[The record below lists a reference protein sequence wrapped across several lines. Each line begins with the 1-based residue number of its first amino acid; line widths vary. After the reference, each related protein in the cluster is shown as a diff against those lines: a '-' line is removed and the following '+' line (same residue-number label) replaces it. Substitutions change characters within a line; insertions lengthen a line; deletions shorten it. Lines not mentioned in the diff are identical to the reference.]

1 MRGLG
6 QLPQQLLHMP
16 LACSTALAL
25 TPPEWRSLWRTRG
38 LALDP
43 LLSAA
48 FATPKL
54 SEDALRARVPTTVAC
69 LGEKRTTKLS
79 PEDRDVVLAAADFV
93 TGFVAEEPPVEV
105 VMTDARPVLPG
116 VASALAVQDVNGEKE
131 FLGSPQVR
139 ALVQTIL
146 SAHIEICWRD

>member
-25 TPPEWRSLWRTRG
+25 TPPERRSLWRTRG
-38 LALDP
+38 LAPWP
-43 LLSAA
+43 L
-48 FATPKL
+48 FACCL
-54 SEDALRARVPTTVAC
+54 CDAEDALRARVPTTVAC